1 MHKLSF
7 RKVLLSART
16 EYVRWLVNPRMIIIA
31 VMLVFVYNFAIAPL
45 QSAAEEMGVKLNALE
60 PFIAVANSG
69 MIMMIVPLVFLT
81 LVSDFPK
88 TDNNTFLSI
97 SRTGRIN
104 WVLSQIL
111 LMIMMIITYLALIF
125 VVSVLPCIGN
135 CFWGNEWS
143 DTATKYTTVFPDRAG
158 DFVSE
163 LLPENLYNQLTIFH
177 AAAESYLLIALYLF
191 LLGMILLTA
200 CLFKIKVIGMVIA
213 GGIVSIGAGLCSVYS
228 EAMWLFPM
236 ANSIIWVHYTR
247 YFSIP
252 VKTMAFSY
260 SYLCIGAVGLMIV
273 SVLKV
278 RNYSY
283 DTTLTIDN

>member
-31 VMLVFVYNFAIAPL
+31 VMLIFVYSFAIAPL

-69 MIMMIVPLVFLT
+69 AIMMIVPLVFLT

-104 WVLSQIL
+104 WVLSHIL
-111 LMIMMIITYLALIF
+111 LMIMMILTYLAVIF
-125 VVSVLPCIGN
+125 IVSVLPCIGST
-135 CFWGNEWS
+135 FWGSEWS
-143 DTATKYTTVFPDRAG
+143 DTATKYDVFFPDRKG

-163 LLPENLYNQLTIFH
+163 LLPENLYNQLTIFR
-177 AAAESYLLIALYLF
+177 AAAESYLLIALYLLF
-191 LLGMILLTA
+191 LGMILLTA

-213 GGIVSIGAGLCSVYS
+213 GGIVSIGAGLCAVYS
-228 EAMWLFPM
+228 GAMWLFPM
-236 ANSIIWVHYTR
+236 ANSIIWIHYTR

-252 VKTMAFSY
+252 VKSMTFSY
-260 SYLCIGAVGLMIV
+260 MYLIFCTVGLIII

-283 DTTLTIDN
+283 DTTLMIDN

>member
-16 EYVRWLVNPRMIIIA
+16 EYVRWLVDPRMIIIV
-31 VMLVFVYNFAIAPL
+31 VMLVFVYSFAISPL
-45 QSAAEEMGVKLNALE
+45 QAAAEEMGVKINALE

-69 MIMMIVPLVFLT
+69 LIMMIVPLVFLT

-111 LMIMMIITYLALIF
+111 LMVMMIITYLALIF
-125 VVSVLPCIGN
+125 VMSVLPCIGK

-143 DTATKYTTVFPDRAG
+143 DAATKYTTVFPDRAG

-252 VKTMAFSY
+252 VKTMTFSY
-260 SYLCIGAVGLMIV
+260 TYLCIGAVGLMTA

>member
-7 RKVLLSART
+7 RKILLSART
-16 EYVRWLVNPRMIIIA
+16 EYVRWLIDPRMMIIA

-45 QSAAEEMGVKLNALE
+45 QAAAEEMGVKLNALE

-69 MIMMIVPLVFLT
+69 MIMLIVPLVFLT

-88 TDNNTFLSI
+88 TDNNTFLSV

-111 LMIMMIITYLALIF
+111 LMIMMIITYLAMIF
-125 VVSVLPCIGN
+125 AVSVLPCIGS

-163 LLPENLYNQLTIFH
+163 LLPENLYNQITVFR
-177 AAAESYLLIALYLF
+177 AAWESYLLIALYLL

-213 GGIVSIGAGLCSVYS
+213 GGIVSVGAGLCSVYS

-252 VKTMAFSY
+252 VKSMTFSY
-260 SYLCIGAVGLMIV
+260 AYLITGIAALAAV
-273 SVLKV
+273 SVFKA
-278 RNYSY
+278 RRYSY
-283 DTTLTIDN
+283 DTTITIDN

>member
-1 MHKLSF
+1 
-7 RKVLLSART
+7 
-16 EYVRWLVNPRMIIIA
+16 
-31 VMLVFVYNFAIAPL
+31 
-45 QSAAEEMGVKLNALE
+45 
-60 PFIAVANSG
+60 
-69 MIMMIVPLVFLT
+69 MMIVPLVFLT

-125 VVSVLPCIGN
+125 VVSVIPCIGN

-177 AAAESYLLIALYLF
+177 AAAESYLLIALYLL

-236 ANSIIWVHYTR
+236 ANSIIWIHYTR

-252 VKTMAFSY
+252 VKSMTFSY
-260 SYLCIGAVGLMIV
+260 MYLIIGTMGLIII

>member
-1 MHKLSF
+1 MHKLSL
-7 RKVLLSART
+7 RKILLSART
-16 EYVRWLVNPRMIIIA
+16 EYVRWLVNPRMMIIA

-45 QSAAEEMGVKLNALE
+45 QAAAEEMGVKLNALE
-60 PFIAVANSG
+60 PFIAVANSD
-69 MIMMIVPLVFLT
+69 MIMLIVPLVFLT

-88 TDNNTFLSI
+88 TDNNTFLSV

-111 LMIMMIITYLALIF
+111 LMIMMIITYLAMIF
-125 VVSVLPCIGN
+125 AVSVLPCIGS

-163 LLPENLYNQLTIFH
+163 LLPENLYNQITVFR
-177 AAAESYLLIALYLF
+177 AAWESYLLIALYML

-252 VKTMAFSY
+252 VKSMTFSY
-260 SYLCIGAVGLMIV
+260 AYLITGIAVLAAV
-273 SVLKV
+273 SVFKA
-278 RNYSY
+278 RRYSY
-283 DTTLTIDN
+283 DTTITIDN